1 MLVKACINGTR
12 SRDEHPRVPLSAA
25 ELGRDARAAVDAG
38 AGAVHCHPRDAAG
51 AETLE
56 PSAIAAAVAA
66 IRTACPGVPVGVS
79 TGLWIT
85 GDDPEHRLALVRR
98 WGGDAR
104 PDFASVNLSEPGFGA
119 LAEALLD
126 AGIGVE
132 AGSWREE
139 DVEPLAASGLAPR
152 LVRILVEPQDAEEAT
167 AVATAAAIERAL
179 DAHDMPA
186 ARLHHGYGAA
196 TWEVLR
202 VAVARGRDI
211 RAGLEDATV
220 LPDGRPATGNRDLVE
235 AAVRLADE
243 G

>member
-1 MLVKACINGTR
+1 MLVTACINGAR
-12 SRDEHPRVPLSAA
+12 SRDEHPRVPLTAA
-25 ELGRDARAAVDAG
+25 ELGREARVAVDAG
-38 AGAVHCHPRDAAG
+38 AGAVHCHPRDEAG

-66 IRTACPGVPVGVS
+66 IRAACPGVPVGVS
-79 TGLWIT
+79 TGLWIA
-85 GDDPEHRLALVRR
+85 GDDPERRLALVRR
-98 WGGDAR
+98 WAGDVR

-119 LAEALLD
+119 VAEALLD